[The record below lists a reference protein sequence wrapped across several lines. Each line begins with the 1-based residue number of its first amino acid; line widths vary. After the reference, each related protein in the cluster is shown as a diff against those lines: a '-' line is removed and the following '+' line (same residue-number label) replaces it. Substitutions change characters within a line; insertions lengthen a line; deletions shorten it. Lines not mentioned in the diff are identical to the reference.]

1 MNAFMRKKAVWKYR
15 NERVFWR
22 LVDSSADVYVDS
34 VIKAGQVTSFLL
46 YMVYRTP
53 GLMLAISEWILQGPV
68 FRRDG
73 NTHVPEAV
81 EPNKHLLESRLKS
94 MMFIR

>member
-22 LVDSSADVYVDS
+22 LVDSSADVYVES
-34 VIKAGQVTSFLL
+34 VIKAGHVTSFLL
-46 YMVYRTP
+46 YLVYRAP
-53 GLMLAISEWILQGPV
+53 GLMLAISEWILQGPALK
-68 FRRDG
+68 RRD
-73 NTHVPEAV
+73 NPHVPEAV
-81 EPNKHLLESRLKS
+81 EPNKHLLESRLRS